1 MNCLFPP
8 FHSLEFNTV
17 EDFLDFVFVEEAH
30 GQEVMKRVDDH
41 IHGRGTLG
49 RSQNQ
54 VQRELKDDREKV
66 AQQKDK
72 RRQEKADAKA
82 KRDQRKTKRSKNQG
96 SSLRTSPPL
105 LVGKI

>member
-66 AQQKDK
+66 CPERIK
-72 RRQEKADAKA
+72 DAKK
-82 KRDQRKTKRSKNQG
+82 KRMQKPSVTRERRKGQRIRDHH
-96 SSLRTSPPL
+96 
-105 LVGKI
+105 